1 MRLLTAEAIDH
12 HANEDDCHCDQADD
26 VGEVLL
32 DVESAVMVGRRSQV
46 DDNVE
51 DERPDRQRQ
60 SQVDDPRHL
69 ADVAG
74 DGTDDRPQ
82 SFYYQHTLEI
92 HHPVRS
98 VNSSARERW

>member
-1 MRLLTAEAIDH
+1 MVGASAAPMRLLAAEAIDH
-12 HANEDDCHCDQADD
+12 DADEDEGHGHEAHD
-26 VGEVLL
+26 VSEVLL

-82 SFYYQHTLEI
+82 SF
-92 HHPVRS
+92 
-98 VNSSARERW
+98 